1 MSLCKQCRSRYCRG
15 YSCWPWCCAAGGNWI
30 VDSSDCSQAGVV
42 TACQSSAA
50 QRCRPQELRASSPV
64 QGTEQRSDTS
74 AGHAVTGLH
83 WDSCSAAA
91 AADTSD
97 PDTSAP
103 CCKLTTL
110 LYSTAAFGCAC
121 LIVWFLHTSLLVRPG
136 PPKVI
141 ESRKNL

>member
-74 AGHAVTGLH
+74 AGHAVNGLL

-103 CCKLTTL
+103 CCKLTTTTL
-110 LYSTAAFGCAC
+110 LYRCVRLCMFNR
-121 LIVWFLHTSLLVRPG
+121 LISPDVTPG
-136 PPKVI
+136 QTGSPKSHR
-141 ESRKNL
+141 E